1 MFLLKARS
9 GYLARLCS
17 RVGPPRK
24 HASTISPRAA
34 AGSATV
40 AATDAV
46 LAEIAEV
53 QVGTAVVLVVVI
65 AGIDAAKT

>member
-1 MFLLKARS
+1 
-9 GYLARLCS
+9 
-17 RVGPPRK
+17 
-24 HASTISPRAA
+24 
-34 AGSATV
+34 V